1 LKKISNNILKTFAIF
16 YQRVTI
22 WHFAMEKLAGSV
34 NNFLEYKKQIVI
46 LTKLSRKDR
55 EKNQRIVGSN
65 ILSI

>member
-1 LKKISNNILKTFAIF
+1 
-16 YQRVTI
+16 
-22 WHFAMEKLAGSV
+22 MEKLAGSV